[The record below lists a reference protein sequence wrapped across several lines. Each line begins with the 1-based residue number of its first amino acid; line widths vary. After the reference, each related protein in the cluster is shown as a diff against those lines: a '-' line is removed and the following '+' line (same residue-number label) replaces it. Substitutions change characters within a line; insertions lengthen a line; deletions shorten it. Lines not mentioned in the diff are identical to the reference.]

1 MAKKLYENPGGPTRE
16 IEPVEDPVLSA
27 MAAAKTAPPN
37 PQPLFYQ
44 RGIKGR
50 DGTGEFV
57 VNARG
62 AVMMPNGDYA
72 KGGDTFNQRDEGL
85 NDAKMRNLIG
95 AFVEANKDRQ
105 VRPEMVPNEKSKITN
120 PGPRPETTKAGPS
133 ESGSAP
139 ASSC

>member
-1 MAKKLYENPGGPTRE
+1 MAKKLYENPGGPTHE
-16 IEPVEDPVLSA
+16 LVPVEDPVLSA

-57 VNARG
+57 VNGRG

-72 KGGDTFNQRDEGL
+72 KPGDTFNQRDEGL
-85 NDAKMRNLIG
+85 NDAQMQHLFG
-95 AFVEANKDRQ
+95 SFVETNKDKQ
-105 VRPEMVPNEKSKITN
+105 VRPEMVANEKSKITK
-120 PGPRPETTKAGPS
+120 PGPRPTVTKAGPS
-133 ESGSAP
+133 ESGGSQP
-139 ASSC
+139 SSC

>member
-1 MAKKLYENPGGPTRE
+1 MAKKDVENLPGPAQR
-16 IEPVEDPVLSA
+16 VEEVADPVLSA
-27 MAAAKTAPPN
+27 MVAAKTAPPN

-57 VNARG
+57 VNGRG

-72 KGGDTFNQRDEGL
+72 KPGDTFNQRDEGL
-85 NDAKMRNLIG
+85 NDAQMQHLFG
-95 AFVEANKDRQ
+95 SFVETNKDKQ
-105 VRPEMVPNEKSKITN
+105 VRPEMVANEKSKITK
-120 PGPRPETTKAGPS
+120 PGPRPTVTKAGPS